1 MSEVEF
7 VSGLRGFVNARGAV
21 PPTAVQW
28 REIMARVSICSVDPL
43 GPKQREAV
51 ELSEAIGRLRVAATQ
66 QVGVLVPQ
74 PLAAARQ

>member
-1 MSEVEF
+1 
-7 VSGLRGFVNARGAV
+7 
-21 PPTAVQW
+21 
-28 REIMARVSICSVDPL
+28 MARVSICSVDPL